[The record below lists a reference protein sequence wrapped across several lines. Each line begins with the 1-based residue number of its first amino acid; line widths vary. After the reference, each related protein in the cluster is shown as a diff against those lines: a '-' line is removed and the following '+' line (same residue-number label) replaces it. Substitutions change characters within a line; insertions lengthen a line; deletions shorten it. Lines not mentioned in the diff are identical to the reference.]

1 MRNSM
6 QEPVKLTKTIIMDY
20 YYYEI
25 KFRLKSSIITISR
38 CFKT

>member
-6 QEPVKLTKTIIMDY
+6 QESVKLTKTIIMDY
-20 YYYEI
+20 YEI
-25 KFRLKSSIITISR
+25 KFRLKSSVITISR